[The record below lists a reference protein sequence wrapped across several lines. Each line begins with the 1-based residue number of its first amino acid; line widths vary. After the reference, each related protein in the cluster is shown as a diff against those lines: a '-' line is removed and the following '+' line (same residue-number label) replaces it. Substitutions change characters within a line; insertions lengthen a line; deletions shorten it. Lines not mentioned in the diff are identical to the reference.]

1 VTHTTGTNG
10 NTSHRWRSPRPM
22 VARVASNPIELRK
35 KREAK
40 LMSRDLAQ
48 DLLEKQAT
56 VEDIFREVS
65 RMKAAVTEAV
75 EEGVE
80 SALRAVKQGREV
92 AEDGVHSA
100 VRAVRK
106 GREAAE
112 DAVQEARHVIKRNPL
127 QAVGIVFAAG
137 VVIGG
142 ILTLI
147 SFNRD

>member
-1 VTHTTGTNG
+1 
-10 NTSHRWRSPRPM
+10 M
-22 VARVASNPIELRK
+22 VAQIASNPIELHK
-35 KREAK
+35 GREAK

-65 RMKAAVTEAV
+65 RMKTAVADAV

-106 GREAAE
+106 GQSMAE
-112 DAVQEARHVIKRNPL
+112 DAVHDARHAIKRNPL
-127 QAVGIVFAAG
+127 QAMGIVLAAG

-142 ILTLI
+142 LLTLI
-147 SFNRD
+147 SMNRD